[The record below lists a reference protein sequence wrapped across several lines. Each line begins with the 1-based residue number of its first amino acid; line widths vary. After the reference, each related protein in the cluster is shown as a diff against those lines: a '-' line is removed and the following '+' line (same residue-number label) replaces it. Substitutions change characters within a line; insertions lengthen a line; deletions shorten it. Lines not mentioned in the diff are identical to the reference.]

1 MKLGLSLPYAG
12 KKIRLP
18 DHLISEAEALGYDA
32 VWVAEVYGSDAVS
45 IAAWI
50 LARTNK
56 IRVGTA
62 IMQIPARTPACA
74 ASTAMSLAQ
83 LSEGRF
89 ILGLGASGPQV
100 VEGWHGVA
108 YSKPVMRTREYIQ
121 IIRKIMARE
130 GPTSFEGQIYQL
142 PLKGQDASGLGK
154 PLKSLLAADTS
165 IPIYTASFTPAGL
178 TAAGEVADG
187 VFPIWLNPER
197 TDLIVPHVEKGL
209 AKSGRTL
216 QDFDIAPNVPVALGN
231 DLDICRAPIKEFL
244 GLYIGGMGAREK
256 NFYNDYTRKLGYED
270 EARKIQDLY
279 LSGHKRDAVALVPDQ
294 LVDDIAL
301 VGPKDRI
308 ANRAQAWKEA
318 AKNGHV
324 GSLLLSTQQPEAL
337 GVLAEVFL

>member
-1 MKLGLSLPYAG
+1 MKLGLSLSYAG

-18 DHLISEAEALGYDA
+18 DHLISEAETLGFDA

-50 LARTNK
+50 LSRTTK
-56 IRVGTA
+56 IRVGTS
-62 IMQIPARTPACA
+62 IMQIPARTPACTA
-74 ASTAMSLAQ
+74 GTAMSLAQ
-83 LSEGRF
+83 LSGGRF

-108 YSKPVMRTREYIQ
+108 YKKPVTRTREYIR

-130 GPTSFEGQIYQL
+130 EPVTFDGQCYQL
-142 PLKGQDASGLGK
+142 PFSGEGTSGLGK

-178 TAAGEVADG
+178 VAAGEVADG

-209 AKSGRTL
+209 AKSGRSF
-216 QDFDIAPNVPVALGN
+216 DNFDIAPNVPVALGN

-256 NFYNDYTRKLGYED
+256 NFYNDYACRLGYED
-270 EARKIQDLY
+270 EAGKIQDLY
-279 LSGHKRDAVALVPDQ
+279 LSGHKRDAVALVPDK
-294 LVDDIAL
+294 LIDEIAL
-301 VGPKDRI
+301 VGPRERI
-308 ANRAQAWKEA
+308 AERAERWKDA
-318 AKNGHV
+318 AEKGHI
-324 GSLLLSTQQPEAL
+324 GSLLLNTQQPEAL
-337 GVLAEVFL
+337 SVLAEIFL